1 MTRTK
6 ALGGERMA
14 RKLQDALPGGEN
26 PLRAAVWEFI
36 RPILPPT
43 LVELNRDAFLP
54 DPTPE
59 TSVDPDQHRG
69 DSSLE
74 DINLGAEVP

>member
-1 MTRTK
+1 
-6 ALGGERMA
+6 MA

-54 DPTPE
+54 DPDTR
-59 TSVDPDQHRG
+59 TSVDPDQHRATQASRTSTSG
-69 DSSLE
+69 PKSPRSL
-74 DINLGAEVP
+74 A